1 MPVTLPIQEFLKLS
15 SRYPVGDVRTPAEFR
30 QGHFPGAVNIPLFSD
45 DERALVGTIYKK
57 KSPQKAFDEGLRI
70 TGPKMVSYVEQAR
83 TIARENT
90 ILLYCWRGGMRS
102 GSLGWLFETA
112 GMKVYLLEGGYKA
125 FRRYAREAFTHP
137 ARLIVLGGMTG
148 SGKTDILHELRKMGE
163 QILDLEGRAH
173 HKGSAFGALGQPDQ
187 PTTEQFENDLF
198 SDWYHLDLQKR
209 IWIEDESR
217 SVGKV
222 FIPEELFR
230 QMRSSPL
237 VSVALD
243 MPYRLDRLVKDYG
256 LFRPQELIDSILK
269 IQKRLG
275 GLNTKRC
282 TEAIQK
288 GDLREAATIL
298 LGYYDKSYKHT
309 MSARES
315 EKIFPLHLEGSDP
328 AVHARQVLEF
338 ARDHLPGEAAA
349 RST

>member
-1 MPVTLPIQEFLKLS
+1 MPFTVPIEKFLELS
-15 SRYPVGDVRTPAEFR
+15 TRHPVGDVRTPAEFR

-83 TIARENT
+83 SVARENT

-102 GSLGWLFETA
+102 GSMGWLFETA

-125 FRRYAREAFTHP
+125 FRRYVRESFTRP
-137 ARLIVLGGMTG
+137 ANLIVIGGMTG
-148 SGKTDILHELRKMGE
+148 SGKTDILHELQNMGE
-163 QILDLEGRAH
+163 QVLDPEGRAH
-173 HKGSAFGALGQPDQ
+173 HKGSAFGALGQPEQ

-198 SDWYHLDLQKR
+198 TDWQKLDLQKR
-209 IWIEDESR
+209 IWTEDESR
-217 SVGKV
+217 SVGRV

-230 QMRSSPL
+230 QMRTAPL
-237 VSVALD
+237 ISVTLD

-256 LFRPQELIDSILK
+256 LFSPDELNASILK
-269 IQKRLG
+269 ITKRLG
-275 GLNTKRC
+275 GLNTKKC
-282 TEAIQK
+282 LEAVQK

-298 LGYYDKSYKHT
+298 LGYYDKSYQHT
-309 MSARES
+309 MSARKNER
-315 EKIFPLHLEGSDP
+315 IFPLHLKGSDP

-338 ARDHLPGEAAA
+338 AREHLAG
-349 RST
+349 